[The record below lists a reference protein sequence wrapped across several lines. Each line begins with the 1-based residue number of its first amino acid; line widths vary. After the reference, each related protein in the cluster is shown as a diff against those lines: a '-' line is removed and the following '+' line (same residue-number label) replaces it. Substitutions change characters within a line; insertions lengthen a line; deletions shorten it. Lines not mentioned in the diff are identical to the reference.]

1 MVRRS
6 LFAWLVV
13 LVLIATGCGGGGSTG
28 GGGGGGEAGGKAVL
42 AYALWNKDQAP
53 VMEQLAVEFEKT
65 HPDVDVQ
72 VQVTPFGEYF
82 TKLQTAISGGGG
94 ADVFWLNA
102 PNMALYAGN
111 DAVLSLKDRVEADKV
126 DLSVYPQSLL
136 DIYTYEDELYA
147 LPKDLDTIGLWYNK
161 ELFDAAGVK
170 YPTADWTWDDLRA
183 AAKSLTDKQKGVYGI
198 TAALTDQQGYYNT
211 IAQAGGYV
219 VSPDGNS
226 SGYDEPATIEG
237 LKFWTDLIQDGVSP
251 THQQMTDT
259 EPKQLFQSGKVA
271 MFYGGSWQ
279 AVSFKAAA
287 DFADKIDVAPLPA
300 GVKDT
305 AIIHGL
311 GNAINAKTQHQDEA
325 WEWVK
330 FLGSQQAAEMSAQSG
345 IVIPAYNGTQDAW
358 LKAFPNYNVQIF
370 IDAIPTATPFP
381 VGRNEAEW
389 QALEKQ
395 KLPEAWTGAKP
406 LDVVARELAVAMDE
420 ILAKQ

>member
-1 MVRRS
+1 
-6 LFAWLVV
+6 
-13 LVLIATGCGGGGSTG
+13 
-28 GGGGGGEAGGKAVL
+28 
-42 AYALWNKDQAP
+42 
-53 VMEQLAVEFEKT
+53 
-65 HPDVDVQ
+65 
-72 VQVTPFGEYF
+72 
-82 TKLQTAISGGGG
+82 
-94 ADVFWLNA
+94 
-102 PNMALYAGN
+102 
-111 DAVLSLKDRVEADKV
+111 
-126 DLSVYPQSLL
+126 
-136 DIYTYEDELYA
+136 
-147 LPKDLDTIGLWYNK
+147 
-161 ELFDAAGVK
+161 
-170 YPTADWTWDDLRA
+170 
-183 AAKSLTDKQKGVYGI
+183 
-198 TAALTDQQGYYNT
+198 
-211 IAQAGGYV
+211 V

-237 LKFWTDLIQDGVSP
+237 LKFWTDLINDGVSP

-279 AVSFKAAA
+279 AVSFKAAG

-300 GVKDT
+300 GPAKDT

-311 GNAINAKTQHQDEA
+311 GNAINAKTQHEDEA

-358 LKAFPNYNVQIF
+358 LKAFPNYDVQIF
-370 IDAIPTATPFP
+370 LDAIPGATPFP

-395 KLPEAWTGAKP
+395 KLPQAWTGAKP
-406 LDVVARELAVAMDE
+406 VDAVARELAAAMDE